1 MSSRDTGTNTRRY
14 PRLQCFVAVELC
26 SEDPELFVLGN
37 LASIGL
43 GGCGVEANTLVEIG
57 VRVEIAS
64 VENQARRVN
73 GVVANQRV
81 LNDKPGF
88 GIGVQFNDAAEQI
101 NDFVK
106 FVESKTQMDN
116 QEHGYLTQL
125 KRTEEENL

>member
-14 PRLQCFVAVELC
+14 PRVQCFVGVEVR

-125 KRTEEENL
+125 KRTEEENP

>member
-14 PRLQCFVAVELC
+14 PRVQCFVGVEVR

-73 GVVANQRV
+73 GVVVNQRV

-125 KRTEEENL
+125 KRTEEENP